1 MMYEELIHSYAP
13 PLVQME
19 IVNEDMSLQDA
30 RISLLDDC
38 NVHTPSQERSS
49 SSKQMAD
56 KSSLS
61 GGAIAGIAVAIIL
74 LILFIVLGL
83 RWQKKKENVMGS
95 KKSSKLSE
103 EESKHDLEN
112 QEIPK
117 VDQNSASGSDTRSGS
132 QSRSP
137 SPPEEKEEEEEEEEE
152 SIRSA
157 QEEPPEDLP
166 ALTNPAMRS
175 RTPTPEPEVE
185 VWIHCFQNDDNTV
198 AESALTF
205 DEDWSK
211 AGVPAKYLPDPDGDV
226 KNLIS
231 PSEVQRGSK
240 SKTRTTFSNSLQNV
254 TEDDEK
260 SPSPEPRGTRLDE
273 EKKESVKGDDTLGD
287 SEYTD
292 MSDSYTVREMAMQ
305 MMMDIDESDNED
317 KKKKVD
323 AFEVSAAT
331 LMLSVGE
338 DDVYDDC
345 YVDDTNANETV
356 DGSEITESV
365 M

>member
-1 MMYEELIHSYAP
+1 MMYEELIHSYA

-38 NVHTPSQERSS
+38 NIHSSSSS
-49 SSKQMAD
+49 SSKQ
-56 KSSLS
+56 SSLS
-61 GGAIAGIAVAIIL
+61 GGAVAGIVVVIIL
-74 LILFIVLGL
+74 LILLIVLGV
-83 RWQKKKENVMGS
+83 RRQKKRENDMGS
-95 KKSSKLSE
+95 KKSSKLSQ

-112 QEIPK
+112 QDIPK

-137 SPPEEKEEEEEEEEE
+137 SPPEKKEEEGEES

-157 QEEPPEDLP
+157 KEEPPEDLP
-166 ALTNPAMRS
+166 TLTNPAMKS

-185 VWIHCFQNDDNTV
+185 VWIHCFQNDDNTI

-231 PSEVQRGSK
+231 PSEVVQRGSK
-240 SKTRTTFSNSLQNV
+240 SKTRTTFSNSLQGV
-254 TEDDEK
+254 TEGDEK
-260 SPSPEPRGTRLDE
+260 SPSPEPIGTRLDE
-273 EKKESVKGDDTLGD
+273 EKKERVKGDDTLGD

-305 MMMDIDESDNED
+305 MMMDIDESDNKD

-323 AFEVSAAT
+323 APSASSAT

-338 DDVYDDC
+338 DDVYGDC
-345 YVDDTNANETV
+345 YVDDTNANETF
-356 DGSEITESV
+356 DGSELES
-365 M
+365 

>member
-1 MMYEELIHSYAP
+1 MMYEELIHSYA

-38 NVHTPSQERSS
+38 NIHSSSSS
-49 SSKQMAD
+49 SSKQ
-56 KSSLS
+56 SSLS
-61 GGAIAGIAVAIIL
+61 GGAVAGIVVVIIL
-74 LILFIVLGL
+74 LILLIVLGV
-83 RWQKKKENVMGS
+83 RRQKKRENDMGS
-95 KKSSKLSE
+95 KKSSKLSQ

-112 QEIPK
+112 QDIPK

-137 SPPEEKEEEEEEEEE
+137 SPPEKKEEEGEES

-157 QEEPPEDLP
+157 KEEPPEDLP
-166 ALTNPAMRS
+166 TLTNPAMKS

-185 VWIHCFQNDDNTV
+185 VWIHCFQNDDNTM

-231 PSEVQRGSK
+231 PSEVVQRGSK
-240 SKTRTTFSNSLQNV
+240 SKTRTTFSNSLQGV
-254 TEDDEK
+254 TEGDEK
-260 SPSPEPRGTRLDE
+260 SPSPEPIGTRLDE
-273 EKKESVKGDDTLGD
+273 EKKERVKGDDTLGD

-305 MMMDIDESDNED
+305 MMMDIDESDNKD

-323 AFEVSAAT
+323 APSASSAT

-338 DDVYDDC
+338 DDVYGDC
-345 YVDDTNANETV
+345 YVDDTNANETF
-356 DGSEITESV
+356 DGSELES
-365 M
+365 

>member
-13 PLVQME
+13 LVQME
-19 IVNEDMSLQDA
+19 IDNEDMSLQDA

-38 NVHTPSQERSS
+38 NIHSSSSS
-49 SSKQMAD
+49 SSKQ
-56 KSSLS
+56 SSLS
-61 GGAIAGIAVAIIL
+61 GGAVAGIVVVIIL
-74 LILFIVLGL
+74 LILLIVLGV
-83 RWQKKKENVMGS
+83 RRQKKRENDMGS
-95 KKSSKLSE
+95 KKSSKLSQ

-112 QEIPK
+112 QDIPK

-137 SPPEEKEEEEEEEEE
+137 SPPEKKEEEGEES

-157 QEEPPEDLP
+157 KEEPPEDLP
-166 ALTNPAMRS
+166 TLTNPAMKS

-185 VWIHCFQNDDNTV
+185 VWIHCFQNDDNTI

-231 PSEVQRGSK
+231 PSEVVQRGSK
-240 SKTRTTFSNSLQNV
+240 SKTRTTFSNSLQGV
-254 TEDDEK
+254 TEGDEK
-260 SPSPEPRGTRLDE
+260 SPSPEPIGTRLDE
-273 EKKESVKGDDTLGD
+273 EKKERVKGDDTLGD

-305 MMMDIDESDNED
+305 MMMDIDESDNKD

-323 AFEVSAAT
+323 APSASSAT

-338 DDVYDDC
+338 DDVYGDC
-345 YVDDTNANETV
+345 YVDDTNANETF
-356 DGSEITESV
+356 DGSELES
-365 M
+365 

>member
-1 MMYEELIHSYAP
+1 MMYEELIHSYA

-38 NVHTPSQERSS
+38 NIHSSSSS
-49 SSKQMAD
+49 SSKQ
-56 KSSLS
+56 SSLS
-61 GGAIAGIAVAIIL
+61 GGAVAGIVVVIIL
-74 LILFIVLGL
+74 LILLIVLGV
-83 RWQKKKENVMGS
+83 RRQKKRENVMGS
-95 KKSSKLSE
+95 KKSSKLSQ

-112 QEIPK
+112 QDIPK

-137 SPPEEKEEEEEEEEE
+137 SPPEKKEEEGEES

-157 QEEPPEDLP
+157 KEEPPEDLP
-166 ALTNPAMRS
+166 TLTNPAMKS

-185 VWIHCFQNDDNTV
+185 VWIHCFQNDDNTI

-231 PSEVQRGSK
+231 PSEVVQRGSK
-240 SKTRTTFSNSLQNV
+240 SKTRTTFSNSLQGV
-254 TEDDEK
+254 IEGDEK
-260 SPSPEPRGTRLDE
+260 SPSPEPIGTRLDE
-273 EKKESVKGDDTLGD
+273 EKKERVKGDDTLGD

-305 MMMDIDESDNED
+305 MMMDIDESDNKD

-323 AFEVSAAT
+323 APSASSAT

-338 DDVYDDC
+338 DDVYGDC
-345 YVDDTNANETV
+345 YVDDTNANETF
-356 DGSEITESV
+356 DGSELES
-365 M
+365 

>member
-1 MMYEELIHSYAP
+1 MRNLYTHML
-13 PLVQME
+13 LLFVQME

-38 NVHTPSQERSS
+38 NIHSS

-61 GGAIAGIAVAIIL
+61 GGAVAGIVVVIIL
-74 LILFIVLGL
+74 LILLIVLGV
-83 RWQKKKENVMGS
+83 RRQKKRENDMGS
-95 KKSSKLSE
+95 KKSSKLSQ

-112 QEIPK
+112 QDIPK

-137 SPPEEKEEEEEEEEE
+137 SPPEKKGEEEEEGEES

-157 QEEPPEDLP
+157 KEEPPEDSP
-166 ALTNPAMRS
+166 TLTNPAMKS

-185 VWIHCFQNDDNTV
+185 VWIHCFQNDDNTI

-231 PSEVQRGSK
+231 PSEVVQRGSK
-240 SKTRTTFSNSLQNV
+240 SKTRTTFSNSLQGV
-254 TEDDEK
+254 TEGDEK
-260 SPSPEPRGTRLDE
+260 SPSPEPIGTRLDE
-273 EKKESVKGDDTLGD
+273 EKKERVKGDDTLGD

-305 MMMDIDESDNED
+305 MMMDIDESYNKD

-323 AFEVSAAT
+323 APSASSAT
-331 LMLSVGE
+331 LMLSVGG
-338 DDVYDDC
+338 DDVYGDC
-345 YVDDTNANETV
+345 YVDDTNANETF
-356 DGSEITESV
+356 DGSELES
-365 M
+365 

>member
-1 MMYEELIHSYAP
+1 ML
-13 PLVQME
+13 LLFVQME

-38 NVHTPSQERSS
+38 NIHSS

-61 GGAIAGIAVAIIL
+61 GGAVAGIVVVIIL
-74 LILFIVLGL
+74 LILLIVLGV
-83 RWQKKKENVMGS
+83 RRQKKRENDMGS
-95 KKSSKLSE
+95 KKSSKLSQ

-112 QEIPK
+112 QDIPK

-137 SPPEEKEEEEEEEEE
+137 SPPEKKEEEGEES

-157 QEEPPEDLP
+157 KEEPPEDSP
-166 ALTNPAMRS
+166 TLTNPAMKS

-185 VWIHCFQNDDNTV
+185 VWIHCFQNDDNTI

-231 PSEVQRGSK
+231 PSEVVQRGSK
-240 SKTRTTFSNSLQNV
+240 SKTRTTFSNSLQGV
-254 TEDDEK
+254 TEGDEK
-260 SPSPEPRGTRLDE
+260 SPSPEPIGTRLDE
-273 EKKESVKGDDTLGD
+273 EKKERVKGDDTLGD

-305 MMMDIDESDNED
+305 MMMDIDESYNKD

-323 AFEVSAAT
+323 APSASSAT
-331 LMLSVGE
+331 LMLSVGG
-338 DDVYDDC
+338 DDVYGDC
-345 YVDDTNANETV
+345 YVDDTNANETF
-356 DGSEITESV
+356 DGSELES
-365 M
+365 

>member
-1 MMYEELIHSYAP
+1 MMYEELIHSYA

-38 NVHTPSQERSS
+38 NIHSS

-61 GGAIAGIAVAIIL
+61 GGAVAGIVVVIIL
-74 LILFIVLGL
+74 LILLIVLGV
-83 RWQKKKENVMGS
+83 RRQKKRENDMGS
-95 KKSSKLSE
+95 KKSSKLSQ

-112 QEIPK
+112 QDIPK

-137 SPPEEKEEEEEEEEE
+137 SPPEKKEEEGEES

-157 QEEPPEDLP
+157 KEEPPEDLP
-166 ALTNPAMRS
+166 TLTNPAMKS

-185 VWIHCFQNDDNTV
+185 VWIHCFQNDDNTI

-231 PSEVQRGSK
+231 PSEVVQRGSK
-240 SKTRTTFSNSLQNV
+240 SKTRTTFSNSLQGV
-254 TEDDEK
+254 TEGDEK
-260 SPSPEPRGTRLDE
+260 SPSPEPIGTRLDE
-273 EKKESVKGDDTLGD
+273 EKKERVKGDDTLGD

-305 MMMDIDESDNED
+305 MMMDIDESYNKD

-323 AFEVSAAT
+323 APSASSAT

-338 DDVYDDC
+338 DDVYGDC
-345 YVDDTNANETV
+345 YVDDTNANETF
-356 DGSEITESV
+356 DGSELES
-365 M
+365 

>member
-1 MMYEELIHSYAP
+1 MMYEELIHSYAPP

-49 SSKQMAD
+49 SKQ
-56 KSSLS
+56 SSLS
-61 GGAIAGIAVAIIL
+61 GGAIAGIVVAVIMLLIL
-74 LILFIVLGL
+74 LIVLGV
-83 RWQKKKENVMGS
+83 RRQKKKENVMGS

-137 SPPEEKEEEEEEEEE
+137 SPPEKKEEEEEEES

-166 ALTNPAMRS
+166 TLTNPAMKS

-185 VWIHCFQNDDNTV
+185 VWIHCFQNDDNTI

-305 MMMDIDESDNED
+305 MIMDIDESDNED

-338 DDVYDDC
+338 EDVYDDC
-345 YVDDTNANETV
+345 YVDDTNANETF

>member
-1 MMYEELIHSYAP
+1 MRNLCTHML
-13 PLVQME
+13 LLFVQME

-38 NVHTPSQERSS
+38 NIHSSSSS
-49 SSKQMAD
+49 SSKQ
-56 KSSLS
+56 SSLS
-61 GGAIAGIAVAIIL
+61 GGAVAGIVVVIIL
-74 LILFIVLGL
+74 LILLIVLGV
-83 RWQKKKENVMGS
+83 RRQKKRENDMGS
-95 KKSSKLSE
+95 KKSSKLSQ

-112 QEIPK
+112 QDIPK

-137 SPPEEKEEEEEEEEE
+137 SPPEKKEEEGEES

-157 QEEPPEDLP
+157 KEEPPEDLP
-166 ALTNPAMRS
+166 TLTNPAMKS

-185 VWIHCFQNDDNTV
+185 VWIHCFQNDDNTI

-231 PSEVQRGSK
+231 PSEVVQRGSK
-240 SKTRTTFSNSLQNV
+240 SKTRTTFSNSLQGV
-254 TEDDEK
+254 TEGDEK
-260 SPSPEPRGTRLDE
+260 SPSPEPIGTRLDE
-273 EKKESVKGDDTLGD
+273 EKKERVKGDDTLGD

-305 MMMDIDESDNED
+305 MMMDIDESYNKD

-323 AFEVSAAT
+323 APSASSAT

-338 DDVYDDC
+338 DDVYGDC
-345 YVDDTNANETV
+345 YVDDTNANETF
-356 DGSEITESV
+356 DGSELES
-365 M
+365 

>member
-1 MMYEELIHSYAP
+1 MMYEELIHSYA

-38 NVHTPSQERSS
+38 NIHSSSSS
-49 SSKQMAD
+49 SSKQ
-56 KSSLS
+56 SSLS
-61 GGAIAGIAVAIIL
+61 GGAVAGIVVVIIL
-74 LILFIVLGL
+74 LILLIVLGV
-83 RWQKKKENVMGS
+83 RRQKKRENDMGS
-95 KKSSKLSE
+95 KKSSKLSQ

-112 QEIPK
+112 QDIPK

-137 SPPEEKEEEEEEEEE
+137 SPPEKKEEEGEES

-157 QEEPPEDLP
+157 KEEPPEDLP
-166 ALTNPAMRS
+166 TLTNPAMKS

-185 VWIHCFQNDDNTV
+185 VWIHCFQNDDNTI

-231 PSEVQRGSK
+231 PSEVVQRGSK
-240 SKTRTTFSNSLQNV
+240 SKTRTTFSNSLQGV
-254 TEDDEK
+254 TEGDEK
-260 SPSPEPRGTRLDE
+260 SPSPEPIGTRLDE
-273 EKKESVKGDDTLGD
+273 EKKERVKGDDTLGD

-305 MMMDIDESDNED
+305 MMMDIDESDNKD
-317 KKKKVD
+317 
-323 AFEVSAAT
+323 
-331 LMLSVGE
+331 
-338 DDVYDDC
+338 
-345 YVDDTNANETV
+345 
-356 DGSEITESV
+356 
-365 M
+365 

>member
-1 MMYEELIHSYAP
+1 MMYEELIHSYA

-30 RISLLDDC
+30 RISLLDEC
-38 NVHTPSQERSS
+38 NIHSS

-61 GGAIAGIAVAIIL
+61 GDAVAGIVVAVIML
-74 LILFIVLGL
+74 LILFIVLGV
-83 RWQKKKENVMGS
+83 RRQKKRENDMGS
-95 KKSSKLSE
+95 KKSSKLSQ

-112 QEIPK
+112 QDIPK

-137 SPPEEKEEEEEEEEE
+137 SPPEKKEEEGEES

-157 QEEPPEDLP
+157 KEEPPEDLP
-166 ALTNPAMRS
+166 TLTNPAMKS

-185 VWIHCFQNDDNTV
+185 VWIHCFQNDDNTI

-231 PSEVQRGSK
+231 PSEVVQRGSK
-240 SKTRTTFSNSLQNV
+240 SKTRTTFSNSLQGV
-254 TEDDEK
+254 TEGDEK
-260 SPSPEPRGTRLDE
+260 SPSPEPIGTRLDE
-273 EKKESVKGDDTLGD
+273 EKKERVKGDDTLGD

-305 MMMDIDESDNED
+305 MMMDIDESYNKD

-323 AFEVSAAT
+323 APSASSAT

-338 DDVYDDC
+338 DDVYGDC
-345 YVDDTNANETV
+345 YVDDTNANETF
-356 DGSEITESV
+356 DGSELES
-365 M
+365 

>member
-1 MMYEELIHSYAP
+1 MMYEELIHSYA

-38 NVHTPSQERSS
+38 NIHSSSSS
-49 SSKQMAD
+49 SSKQ
-56 KSSLS
+56 SSLS
-61 GGAIAGIAVAIIL
+61 GGAVAGIVVVIIL
-74 LILFIVLGL
+74 LILLIVLGV
-83 RWQKKKENVMGS
+83 RRQKKRENDMGS
-95 KKSSKLSE
+95 KKSSKLSQ

-112 QEIPK
+112 QDIPK

-137 SPPEEKEEEEEEEEE
+137 SPPEKKEEEGEES

-157 QEEPPEDLP
+157 KEEPPEDLP
-166 ALTNPAMRS
+166 TLTNPAMKS

-185 VWIHCFQNDDNTV
+185 VWIHCFQNDDNTI

-231 PSEVQRGSK
+231 PSEVVQRGSK
-240 SKTRTTFSNSLQNV
+240 SKTRTTFSNSLQGV
-254 TEDDEK
+254 TEGDEK
-260 SPSPEPRGTRLDE
+260 SPSPEPIGTRLDE
-273 EKKESVKGDDTLGD
+273 EKKERVKGDDTLGD

-305 MMMDIDESDNED
+305 MMMDIDESYNKD

-323 AFEVSAAT
+323 APSASSAT

-338 DDVYDDC
+338 DDVYGDC
-345 YVDDTNANETV
+345 YVDDTNANETF
-356 DGSEITESV
+356 DGSELES
-365 M
+365 

>member
-1 MMYEELIHSYAP
+1 
-13 PLVQME
+13 
-19 IVNEDMSLQDA
+19 MSLQDA

-38 NVHTPSQERSS
+38 NIHSS

-61 GGAIAGIAVAIIL
+61 GGAVAGIVVVIIL
-74 LILFIVLGL
+74 LILLIVLGV
-83 RWQKKKENVMGS
+83 RRQKKRENDMGS
-95 KKSSKLSE
+95 KKSSKLSQ

-112 QEIPK
+112 QDIPK

-137 SPPEEKEEEEEEEEE
+137 SPPEKKEEEGEES

-157 QEEPPEDLP
+157 KEEPPEDLP
-166 ALTNPAMRS
+166 TLTNPAMKS

-185 VWIHCFQNDDNTV
+185 VWIHCFQNDDNTI

-231 PSEVQRGSK
+231 PSEVVQRGSK
-240 SKTRTTFSNSLQNV
+240 SKTRTTFSNSLQGV
-254 TEDDEK
+254 TEGDEK
-260 SPSPEPRGTRLDE
+260 SPSPEPIGTRLDE
-273 EKKESVKGDDTLGD
+273 EKKERVKGDDTLGD

-305 MMMDIDESDNED
+305 MMMDIDESYNKD

-323 AFEVSAAT
+323 APSASSAT

-338 DDVYDDC
+338 DDVYGDC
-345 YVDDTNANETV
+345 YVDDTNANETF
-356 DGSEITESV
+356 DGSELES
-365 M
+365 